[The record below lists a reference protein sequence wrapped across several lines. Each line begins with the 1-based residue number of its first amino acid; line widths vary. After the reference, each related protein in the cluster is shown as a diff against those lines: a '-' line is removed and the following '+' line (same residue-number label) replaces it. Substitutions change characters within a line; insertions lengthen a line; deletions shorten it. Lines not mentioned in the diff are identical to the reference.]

1 MIFLGVVARG
11 ALGGRVTS
19 AEASVQVLGIDLSG
33 WPRWAL
39 IAAGTLVLA
48 SGLWVAM
55 KVLKWALGLLLV
67 LVLLGGLAWAV
78 WELLG

>member
-1 MIFLGVVARG
+1 MIFLGVDGRG
-11 ALGGRVTS
+11 ALGGGVTS
-19 AEASVQVLGIDLSG
+19 AEASVQVLGIDLSS

-39 IAAGTLVLA
+39 IAVATLLVTG
-48 SGLWVAM
+48 GLWVAM

-78 WELLG
+78 WELIG

>member
-11 ALGGRVTS
+11 ALGGGVS
-19 AEASVQVLGIDLSG
+19 AADASIHVLGIDLSS

-39 IAAGTLVLA
+39 IAAATLLVTG
-48 SGLWVAM
+48 GLWVAM

-78 WELLG
+78 WELIG

>member
-11 ALGGRVTS
+11 ALGGGVS
-19 AEASVQVLGIDLSG
+19 AADASVHVLGIDLSS

-39 IAAGTLVLA
+39 IAAATLLVT
-48 SGLWVAM
+48 GVLWVAM

-78 WELLG
+78 WELIG

>member
-1 MIFLGVVARG
+1 MIFLGVAVRG
-11 ALGGRVTS
+11 ALGGGVTA
-19 AEASVQVLGIDLSG
+19 AEASVHVLGIDLSG

-39 IAAGTLVLA
+39 IAVGTLVLTA
-48 SGLWVAM
+48 GLWVAM

-78 WELLG
+78 WELVG

>member
-1 MIFLGVVARG
+1 MNP
-11 ALGGRVTS
+11 
-19 AEASVQVLGIDLSG
+19 AEASVHVLGFDLSS

-39 IAAGTLVLA
+39 IVAATLLVTG
-48 SGLWVAM
+48 GLWVAM

-67 LVLLGGLAWAV
+67 VVLLGGLAWAV